1 MFAKTQSTTTTA
13 HPPTARAPG
22 FSGIAHFAADKCH
35 IGPRGLGEER
45 ADHRSSKKQ
54 RQRERA
60 GDCEPGLRRLRI
72 PAITPRMHHA
82 ELNTA
87 ELAFQANDKLMT
99 TTAVNAA
106 VLATVNVF

>member
-35 IGPRGLGEER
+35 IGLRGLGEER
-45 ADHRSSKKQ
+45 ADDRSSKKH
-54 RQRERA
+54 A
-60 GDCEPGLRRLRI
+60 SASVPVIANPGCAACGFQPLRHES
-72 PAITPRMHHA
+72 HHA

-87 ELAFQANDKLMT
+87 ELTFQPNDKPMI